1 MARRE
6 ITMNEIVELIYQWH
20 QGAGFKSIRRSLG
33 FDRKTIRK
41 YVQVG
46 QEAGV
51 QRGELFPAESDLVK
65 RLKNLSQSELLR
77 ETPAQDLLDPHQE
90 WFQELLQEEQMTAK
104 QVWRLYQERT
114 ETAIGYCT
122 VKRYLRARLGYRAP
136 RVTVRLEVV
145 PGSQAQVDFGY
156 MGRMVD
162 PETGALRKTWAFIMT
177 LSFSRHRF
185 VRFVFRQDVATWID
199 CHIRAFEFFNGVPE
213 TIILDNLKAGVV
225 KPDLYDPTLNRAY
238 GDLERH
244 YSFVA
249 DPAKVG
255 EPRHKGKVE
264 RVVPVVRQQLVAGRN
279 FRDIEEANTR
289 APIWCTQEVGM
300 EIHGTTKRRP
310 YEVFQ
315 AEERPHLK
323 PLPRERFECPLW
335 KGCTVHPDHHIVFD
349 RSYYSLPTRFI
360 GRKVWARGTSRL
372 VQVLLNEELVKTHL
386 RALKPG
392 TWRTDPADYPPEKL
406 AYLMPA
412 PTFCRHQAAAIG
424 PETEKLVT
432 IILQQHALKN
442 LRKVQ
447 GLLGLAKKYG
457 PAAMERAATRTLFF
471 GNLRMSSIKT
481 ILEKGWAVPEPP
493 AAIVWPRSPL
503 GERFLRPPTYFIP
516 EPEVLQ

>member
-6 ITMNEIVELIYQWH
+6 ITMNELVELIYQWH
-20 QGAGFKSIRRSLG
+20 QGAGFKGIRRSLG

-41 YVQVG
+41 YVQLA

-51 QRGELFPAESDLVK
+51 QRGESFPPESDLVN
-65 RLKNLSQSELLR
+65 RLKGLTRSELLR
-77 ETPAQDLLDPHQE
+77 GTPAQDLLDPHQE
-90 WFQELLQEEQMTAK
+90 WFQELLKIDQMTAK
-104 QVWRLYQERT
+104 QVWRLFQERT
-114 ETAIGYCT
+114 GTAIGYCT
-122 VKRYLRARLGYRAP
+122 VKRYLRTRMGYGTP
-136 RVTVRLEVV
+136 RSTVRLEVK

-156 MGRMVD
+156 MGLMVD
-162 PETGALRKTWAFIMT
+162 PETGARRKTWAFIMT

-185 VRFVFRQDVATWID
+185 VRFVFRQDVTTWID
-199 CHIRAFEFFNGVPE
+199 CHLRAFEFFNGVPE

-225 KPDLYDPTLNRAY
+225 KPDIYDPTLNRAY
-238 GDLERH
+238 RDLERH
-244 YSFVA
+244 YGFVA

-264 RVVPVVRQQLVAGRN
+264 RIVPVVRQHLLAGRD
-279 FRDIEEANTR
+279 FRDVEEANTR
-289 APIWCTQEVGM
+289 ALTWCKQEIGM

-335 KGCTVHPDHHIVFD
+335 KRCTVHPDHHIVFD

-360 GRKVWARGTSRL
+360 GREVWARGTSRL
-372 VQVLLNEELVKTHL
+372 VHIFLEEALVKTHL
-386 RALKPG
+386 SAWRPG
-392 TWRTDPADYPPEKL
+392 TWRTDPSDYPPEKL

-412 PTFCRHQAAAIG
+412 PTFCRNQAAAIG
-424 PETEKLVT
+424 PETERLVT
-432 IILQQHALKN
+432 IILKQHAMKN

-457 PAAMERAATRTLFF
+457 PEAMERAAARALSY
-471 GNLRMSSIKT
+471 GNLRVSSIKA
-481 ILEKGWAVPEPP
+481 ILENGWAPPVPT
-493 AAIVWPRSPL
+493 AFLSLPRSPL
-503 GERFLRPPTYFIP
+503 GERFLRSPDYFIP
-516 EPEVLQ
+516 GQEVLQ